1 MHVLSTRLGKIRGL
15 DNADALS
22 FLGLRYGE
30 PPTGSQRF
38 LAPIKSSGW
47 RDVLDATHFPNRS
60 MQNEGGLS
68 LRPFVPGNVSE
79 DCLFLNITTSALTGK
94 LKPVMVWIHGG
105 GFIGGSAN
113 EYDTQ
118 VLSRQGDIV
127 VVSLNFRVGTLGFL
141 DLSSHGD
148 AYRGSACNGLRDII
162 LALQWVRDNI
172 DEYGG
177 DPQNIT
183 LAGQSSGATKVLAL
197 LGAPEAEGLFH
208 KAIANSAT
216 CAYYPAQDQSER
228 LAEKL
233 AINRADVLPALL
245 SMTAQEIVD
254 LELRYRITVDGTVV
268 TRPTFEA
275 IQDRGNRGVP
285 LLTGSNLNE
294 GTLYTR
300 GLDSGQDH
308 YSEFNISLASEMLCG
323 QSPDNY
329 LAALKETYPHAS
341 PGRFHELVWNDMFRR
356 TVLEA
361 AELSTAAGPGGWL
374 YRFDLP
380 ANLPRFK
387 NYGASHASEM
397 AFTFNTIANPSSHAL
412 TFHDPHDPIVRQ
424 IAEQWASRIIQFC
437 KSGQPNAE
445 ALEHW
450 PKYNG
455 ASRDCLLID
464 ERLKIISDPD
474 LKHRQLWSQ

>member
-1 MHVLSTRLGKIRGL
+1 M
-15 DNADALS
+15 
-22 FLGLRYGE
+22 
-30 PPTGSQRF
+30 
-38 LAPIKSSGW
+38 
-47 RDVLDATHFPNRS
+47 
-60 MQNEGGLS
+60 
-68 LRPFVPGNVSE
+68 
-79 DCLFLNITTSALTGK
+79 
-94 LKPVMVWIHGG
+94 
-105 GFIGGSAN
+105 
-113 EYDTQ
+113 
-118 VLSRQGDIV
+118 V

-141 DLSSHGD
+141 DLSSHGHS
-148 AYRGSACNGLRDII
+148 YQGSACNGIRDII

-197 LGAPEAEGLFH
+197 LGAPDAEGLFH

-216 CAYYPAQDQSER
+216 CAYYPAQDQSEKI
-228 LAEKL
+228 AEKL
-233 AINRADVLPALL
+233 NINCADVLPALL

-268 TRPTFEA
+268 TRPTFDA
-275 IQDRGNRGVP
+275 IQDRGNCGVP

-294 GTLYTR
+294 GTLYTG

-308 YSEFNISLASEMLCG
+308 YSELNISLASEMLCG
-323 QSPDNY
+323 QKPDNY
-329 LAALKETYPHAS
+329 LAALQETYPHAS

-356 TVLEA
+356 TVLKA

-397 AFTFNTIANPSSHAL
+397 AFTFNTIAKPSSHAL
-412 TFHDPHDPIVRQ
+412 TFHNPQDPVVRRV
-424 IAEQWASRIIQFC
+424 AEQWISRIIQFC
-437 KSGQPNAE
+437 KSGQSNGE
-445 ALEHW
+445 AFEHW
-450 PKYNG
+450 PRYSR

-474 LKHRQLWSQ
+474 RQHRKLWER